1 MPGLPDDNFPGPAT
15 GDSPGPD
22 GPGSAPDLHML
33 NVIVGDMAATLD
45 FYRRL
50 GVAVPGPDQAHGGHL
65 QLRMPGGFSLEL
77 DAAEST
83 RLWHA
88 GWRADPGSA
97 NVVIGFALPTR
108 EAVDQRYAELTAA
121 GYQSRQPP
129 FDAFWGARYAIVADP
144 DGNDV
149 GLMSPSDESRR
160 AWPPAQSPDL

>member
-1 MPGLPDDNFPGPAT
+1 MS
-15 GDSPGPD
+15 DSP
-22 GPGSAPDLHML
+22 PDLHML
-33 NVIVGDMAATLD
+33 NLVVTDMAASLD

-50 GVAVPGPDQAHGGHL
+50 GIAVPPGQDAAGAHV

-77 DAAEST
+77 DSAESA

-88 GWRADPGSA
+88 AWRADPVGVS
-97 NVVIGFALPTR
+97 VVVGFSLPTR

-121 GYQSRQPP
+121 GCPGRQPP

-149 GLMSPSDESRR
+149 GLMSPIDQARR
-160 AWPPAQSPDL
+160 TWPPGQSPDP